1 VERSDVSNLA
11 GGLPDGMSGIC
22 AAWQKENPTRIA
34 AVLGPVADG
43 LSLAAGER
51 VDHAAELGVGVG
63 VSARF
68 GSQQILNT
76 SRLLIAC
83 DTDLTN
89 EKDLRREAGE
99 IVPAPEGAETAA
111 LLAACYER
119 WGRQIFER
127 LRGAFSVVVWDRRRR
142 ELVAA
147 IDHVGIHR
155 LVYYRDDRTLVVASR
170 LDALMKSGQIA
181 NEVNPRAIANVLNF
195 SINTAPGTIFSKVRR
210 LEPGQMLIAGER
222 DFRIEKYWD
231 MRYELRHGVSE
242 QQLSSELELLV
253 ERSVATR
260 CQDEFTESG
269 AFLSGG
275 TDSSTV
281 VGMMARLGRGPA
293 QAFSIGFHEQDFDEL
308 YYARL
313 AAAKFGA
320 QHHTYHVS
328 ADDCFDA
335 LPHMIRYFDEP
346 FGNSSAIPTYFC
358 ARLAAQ
364 NGVKTLLGG
373 DGGDELF
380 GGNEAYRTEK
390 IFELYQAVPELLRR
404 HLIEPGLAML
414 PLENGLLGKA
424 RRYVRRSNL
433 PRVQRMLSYHF
444 LSTHSLDDVFK
455 PEFVRQLAD
464 YSSLDAVA
472 QHYDK
477 APSSEPLSRRLYCD
491 LKTVLGD
498 SDLPKVTRMS
508 ELAGI
513 RARFPFLD
521 LSVVE
526 FAGTIPARL
535 KVKRLE
541 KRYLFKRAFRNLLP
555 VEIIRKRKHGFGI
568 PVAMWM
574 KSDRRM
580 RELLHDTLSSR
591 HANERGYFRREFMD
605 RLFRHY
611 ETDESTY
618 YGDTLWS
625 FLVLELWH
633 RQFVD
638 EPVRTPA

>member
-1 VERSDVSNLA
+1 
-11 GGLPDGMSGIC
+11 MSGIC
-22 AAWQKENPTRIA
+22 AAWQKGNPDRIA
-34 AVLGPVADG
+34 ALLGPVAEG

-51 VDHAAELGVGVG
+51 VEHAAEPGVGVG

-89 EKDLRREAGE
+89 AEDLRRQAGE
-99 IVPAPEGAETAA
+99 IGPAPEGAETAA

-119 WGRQIFER
+119 WGGRIFEK
-127 LRGAFSVVVWDRRRR
+127 LRGAFSVVLWDRLRR
-142 ELVAA
+142 ELIAG

-155 LVYYRDDRTLVVASR
+155 LVYYRDDHVLLAASR
-170 LDALMKSGQIA
+170 LDALMKSGQVA

-195 SINTAPGTIFSKVRR
+195 SINSAPGTIFAKVRR
-210 LEPGQMLIAGER
+210 LEPGHLLIAGER

-231 MRYELRHGVSE
+231 MRYELRRGASE
-242 QQLSSELELLV
+242 RQLSSEMESLV
-253 ERSVATR
+253 EQAVATR
-260 CQDEFTESG
+260 CQDEFADSG

-293 QAFSIGFHEQDFDEL
+293 QAFSIGFHEQEFDEL

-313 AAAKFGA
+313 AAARFQA
-320 QHHTYHVS
+320 RHHTYHVS
-328 ADDCFDA
+328 ADDCFEA

-390 IFELYQAVPELLRR
+390 VFELYQAVPEPLRKR
-404 HLIEPGLAML
+404 LIEPGLALL
-414 PLENGLLGKA
+414 PFENGLVGKA
-424 RRYVRRSNL
+424 RRYVRKSNM

-444 LSTHSLDDVFK
+444 LSTHSLDDVFE
-455 PEFVRQLAD
+455 PEFVGQLAG

-472 QHYDK
+472 RHYDK
-477 APSSEPLSRRLYCD
+477 APTSEPLSRRLYCD

-498 SDLPKVTRMS
+498 SDLPKVTRMC
-508 ELAGI
+508 ELAGV
-513 RARFPFLD
+513 RPRFPFLD

-526 FAGTIPARL
+526 FSGTIPARL
-535 KVKRLE
+535 KVKGLE

-568 PVAMWM
+568 PVAVWM
-574 KSDRRM
+574 KSDQRM

-591 HANERGYFRREFMD
+591 RANERGYFRREFMD
-605 RLFRHY
+605 NLFRHY
-611 ETDESTY
+611 DTDESTY